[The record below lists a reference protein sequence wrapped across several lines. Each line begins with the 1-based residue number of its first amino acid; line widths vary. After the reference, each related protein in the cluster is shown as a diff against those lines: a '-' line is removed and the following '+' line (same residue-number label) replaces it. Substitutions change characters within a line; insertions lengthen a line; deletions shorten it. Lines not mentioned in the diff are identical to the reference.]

1 MPSGSMVTRRLKA
14 ALRYL
19 AVATTA
25 IAVML
30 ASGSVRADEAS
41 GEWTGAVSLWGNYY
55 WETSTRV
62 EAPSVAFR
70 LSSPDGIDVHGE
82 YLLDAI
88 TSASVAAGVISDVR
102 FTEIRHQGTFGVGHE
117 FDLGGAQLRLD
128 VTGRISSEPDYLATG
143 ITLSGALTL
152 AERCS
157 VIGFAIG
164 YIHDDVG
171 AIVRGGP
178 PRVDP
183 VTGRDLS
190 NRGRLGQLE
199 GLNLSISYTQI
210 LSAWSVAT
218 IGYDLVHNDGFLQN
232 AYRQVQVQGTLTP
245 EHHPD
250 QRTRHSFYGRLALMI
265 PDSHTAFHVLYRVY
279 LDDWALGALTP
290 EVRVYQEVGDD
301 VTLRVRYRYYNQL
314 DSFFYRPVDQYTFD
328 DEFVTADQKMA
339 AFQTHLVG
347 FRVLVSLGFLGG
359 GPLDFLARGRFTLSF
374 DYLWQGSRFGNAVLS
389 QAGVEVPF

>member
-1 MPSGSMVTRRLKA
+1 MLARPRVR
-14 ALRYL
+14 ALGRAFGAL
-19 AVATTA
+19 LTA

-41 GEWTGAVSLWGNYY
+41 GTWTGAVALWGNYY

-88 TSASVAAGVISDVR
+88 TSASVAAGVIADVR
-102 FTEIRHQGTFGVGHE
+102 FTEIRHQGTIGVGHE
-117 FDLGGAQLRLD
+117 LDLGEAQLRLD
-128 VTGRISSEPDYLATG
+128 VSGRVSAEPDYLASG
-143 ITLSGALTL
+143 VTLSGSLSL

-157 VIGFAIG
+157 VIGFSLG
-164 YIHDDVG
+164 YIHDEVG

-183 VTGRDLS
+183 ATGRDLS

-199 GLNLSISYTQI
+199 GVNLSIAYTQI
-210 LSAWSVAT
+210 LAAWALAT
-218 IGYDLVHNDGFLQN
+218 IGYDFVHNDGFIQN
-232 AYRQVQVQGTLTP
+232 AYRQVQVQGALQP

-250 QRTRHSFYGRLALMI
+250 QRTRHSFYGRLAMMI
-265 PDSHTAFHVLYRVY
+265 PQTHTAFHLNYRVY
-279 LDDWALGALTP
+279 VDDWGIGALTP
-290 EVRVYQEVGDD
+290 EARIYQEVGED

-314 DSFFYRPVDQYTFD
+314 RSFFYRPDMQYRFD

-339 AFQTHLVG
+339 DFETHLLG

-359 GPLDFLARGRFTLSF
+359 GPLDFLSRGHFTLSF

-389 QAGVEVPF
+389 QTGLEVPF

>member
-1 MPSGSMVTRRLKA
+1 MLLVL
-14 ALRYL
+14 
-19 AVATTA
+19 
-25 IAVML
+25 L
-30 ASGSVRADEAS
+30 ASGSVRADGAS
-41 GEWTGAVSLWGNYY
+41 GTWTGAVSLWGNYY

-117 FDLGGAQLRLD
+117 FDLGQAQLRLD
-128 VTGRISSEPDYLATG
+128 VNGRISAEPDYLATG
-143 ITLSGALTL
+143 ITLSGALSL

-157 VIGFAIG
+157 VIGFSAG

-183 VTGRDLS
+183 TTGRDLS

-199 GLNLSISYTQI
+199 GLNLSLSYTQI
-210 LSAWSVAT
+210 LTAWSLLTV
-218 IGYDLVHNDGFLQN
+218 GYDLVHNDGFIQN
-232 AYRQVQVQGTLTP
+232 AYRQVQVEGSLTP

-250 QRTRHSFYGRLALMI
+250 QRTRHSFYGHLAMMI
-265 PDSHTAFHVLYRVY
+265 PASRTTFHALYRVY
-279 LDDWALGALTP
+279 FDDWGVGALTP
-290 EVRVYQEVGDD
+290 EVRIYQEVGSD

-314 DSFFYRPVDQYTFD
+314 HSYFYRPADQYTFD
-328 DEFVTADQKMA
+328 DQFVTADQKMA
-339 AFQTHLVG
+339 AFETHIVG
-347 FRVLVSLGFLGG
+347 FHVMVSLAFLRS
-359 GPLDFLARGRFTLSF
+359 GPLDFLSRGRFTLSF

-389 QAGVEVPF
+389 QTGVEIPF